1 MLDLSEAAK
10 NVEAHF
16 ACDANVRTTGLLG
29 KLCENLHFAVSVLL
43 GAVLFAALF
52 ILKLPL
58 RFDWPE
64 FFVVYWVGFVL
75 RSIFFAV
82 VLCVIGLP

>member
-1 MLDLSEAAK
+1 MYEATK
-10 NVEAHF
+10 NAEAF
-16 ACDANVRTTGLLG
+16 ACDANARTTGLLG

-64 FFVVYWVGFVL
+64 FLVVYAGSA
-75 RSIFFAV
+75 REAREASAQAS
-82 VLCVIGLP
+82 